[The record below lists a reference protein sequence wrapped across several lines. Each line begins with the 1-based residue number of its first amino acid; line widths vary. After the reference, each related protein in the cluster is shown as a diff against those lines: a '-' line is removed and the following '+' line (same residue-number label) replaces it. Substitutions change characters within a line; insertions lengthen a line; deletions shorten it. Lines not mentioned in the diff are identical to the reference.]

1 MPPTRSD
8 IQRIRTIFLSKK
20 LVYVKTADV
29 ESLSGASPALLASWL
44 VGNQLAVEES
54 SPLLSIPRGAAMA
67 FVLETLPLEW
77 IERALARQAS
87 VIPPLR
93 RLQPV
98 TLLLPRYQVRALRL
112 IARRQ
117 RRPLGGIVSR
127 ELYSLIA
134 EYFQILAKHIPDFHK
149 AILWPPPLNC
159 LELPRWLRSA
169 RR

>member
-8 IQRIRTIFLSKK
+8 IKRIRTIFLAKK
-20 LVYVKTADV
+20 LVHVKTADV
-29 ESLSGASPALLASWL
+29 EGLTGAGPAALASWL
-44 VGNQLAVEES
+44 VDNGLAVDGS
-54 SPLLSIPRGAAMA
+54 SPLLTMPRGAAMA

-77 IERALARQAS
+77 IERALAKQAS

-93 RLQPV
+93 RLQPI

-117 RRPLGGIVSR
+117 RRPLGDIASR
-127 ELYSLIA
+127 ELYFLIA
-134 EYFQILAKHIPDFHK
+134 EYFQIIAEHIPDFHK
-149 AILWPPPLNC
+149 AILWPPHLNF
-159 LELPRWLRSA
+159 LEQPRWLTST

>member
-1 MPPTRSD
+1 VPLTRSD
-8 IQRIRTIFLSKK
+8 IRRIRTIFLSKK
-20 LVYVKTADV
+20 LVHVKTADV
-29 ESLSGASPALLASWL
+29 EGLTGASPALLASWL
-44 VGNQLAVEES
+44 VDNQFAADES
-54 SPLLSIPRGAAMA
+54 SPLLTMPRGAAMA

-77 IERALARQAS
+77 IERALARQAR

-117 RRPLGGIVSR
+117 RRPLGAIVSH

-134 EYFQILAKHIPDFHK
+134 EYFQILAEHIPHFHK
-149 AILWPPPLNC
+149 AILWPPHLSF
-159 LELPRWLRSA
+159 LEQPRWLTST